1 MKLKFIKAHE
11 DAIIPKYATEGAA
24 GFDLSSVTDE
34 IIMPGER
41 ILISTG
47 LKAEIPAGKEIQIR
61 PRSGLA
67 LKFGITVLNTPGTI
81 DCDYKSV
88 IKVLLINHGSDPYG
102 VIKGDRIAQGVFASV
117 EQVEIVQGKDE
128 DLSSS
133 MRSEG
138 GFGSTGIN
146 KI

>member
-24 GFDLSSVTDE
+24 GFDLSSVVDDYVNPGFR
-34 IIMPGER
+34 II
-41 ILISTG
+41 ISTG
-47 LKAEIPAGKEIQIR
+47 LKAEIPVGKEIQIR

-67 LKFGITVLNTPGTI
+67 NKYGVTVLNTPGTI
-81 DCDYKSV
+81 DADYKGIIQV
-88 IKVLLINHGSDPYG
+88 ILINHGTEPF
-102 VIKGDRIAQGVFASV
+102 VICKGDRIAQGVFANV
-117 EQVEIVQGKDE
+117 EQAEIVQGKDE

-133 MRSEG
+133 IRGEG